1 MVVTWKRLLRVR
13 RATDPADAAVAPSAP
28 REEGGDDVGGEEDE
42 EGEEGAE
49 EDEDE
54 GMSSDECDAWATP
67 EAARGEGAPETL
79 VTSTKS
85 PQKAPDPPAV
95 VEAQEGA
102 QLASDA
108 KPGSDDDDDDD
119 DIWEDGPATAA
130 VAPPAHIPAA
140 SRADDVFGR
149 SIRALQHAGQLAPAP
164 AVAPAASTGD
174 PADLL
179 ASLARRINAAS
190 MDLLEQHLRGCGGGS

>member
-13 RATDPADAAVAPSAP
+13 RPPTPADAAVAPSAP

-49 EDEDE
+49 EGEEGEDE
-54 GMSSDECDAWATP
+54 GMSSEGDAWATP

-85 PQKAPDPPAV
+85 LKAPDPPPV

-140 SRADDVFGR
+140 SRADDVFAEA
-149 SIRALQHAGQLAPAP
+149 SAPSSMRGNSRP
-164 AVAPAASTGD
+164 RP
-174 PADLL
+174 PWHLL
-179 ASLARRINAAS
+179 
-190 MDLLEQHLRGCGGGS
+190 HPRGSG